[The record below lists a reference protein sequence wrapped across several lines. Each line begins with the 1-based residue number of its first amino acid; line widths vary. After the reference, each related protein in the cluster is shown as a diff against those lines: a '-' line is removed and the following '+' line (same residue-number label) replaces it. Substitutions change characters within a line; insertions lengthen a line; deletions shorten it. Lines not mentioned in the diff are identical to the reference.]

1 LAPAVLE
8 TNGRH
13 YRTQSQPMQ
22 FLSDSHGCAGWDGE
36 MAGRIRAF
44 DWSRTEL
51 GNIDDWP
58 RSLSSSVQL
67 MLASPLP
74 MVMLWGPL
82 GYMIYND
89 AYSVFAGGRHPYLLG
104 SPVELGWPEV
114 ADFNRHVLDTC
125 LAGGTLSYHQ
135 KELVLLR
142 DGVPEDVWL
151 DLYYSP
157 VADDQGGPAGVM
169 AMVVEITDHV
179 ISERRRQEAENAY
192 RADNERV
199 RLALNAGSLL
209 GSFVWD
215 VEADRLS
222 GDERFART
230 FSYPPDQNLADLPA
244 AIAESR
250 IHPDDFNWVEEQVNQ
265 SVQTGEPYNAEY
277 RILRPDG
284 SYLWVL
290 ASGCCEFN
298 EQGKPFRFPGVL
310 IDIHERKIAEES
322 LLKFTRN
329 LEQRVADEVAA
340 RLAAEAQLRQ
350 SQKLEAIGGLTG
362 GVAHDFNN
370 LLQVIAGNLHLLAR
384 HEPDNLNVQRRVS
397 ASIAAVER
405 GAKLS
410 SQLLAFARRQ
420 PLSPAVCDPL
430 QIFEGLGELLQ
441 RALGETI
448 QIDVQVADEAWRV
461 YVDRNQL
468 ENAILNLAINARDAM
483 KGEGIIGL
491 GAENIVLDRTF
502 CAGKGIVAGDYL
514 RVTVTDAGSGMSPQV
529 LAQAFE
535 PFFTTK
541 ADGQGTGLG
550 LSMVFGF
557 VKQSGGH
564 IEIASTVGEGTR
576 AQLYFPRSLRPL
588 PNEAPPPGSPQR
600 GGHETIL
607 VVEDD
612 EAVRVSV
619 VELLREEGYQ
629 VLTASNG
636 DSAMQMLLD
645 GVTVDLIFTDVVMPG
660 LIKSSDLATWAK
672 MQNPAVAVLF
682 TSGHTRDI
690 ISRNHQLSPDTH
702 LLGKP
707 YGPQALTQMVRTVL
721 NG

>member
-1 LAPAVLE
+1 
-8 TNGRH
+8 
-13 YRTQSQPMQ
+13 MQ
-22 FLSDSHGCAGWDGE
+22 FLDASHGCAGWDSE

-44 DWSRTEL
+44 DWSLTEL
-51 GNIDDWP
+51 GPLQDWP
-58 RSLSSSVQL
+58 KSLRSTVQL

-74 MVMLWGPL
+74 MVMLWGRA

-89 AYSVFAGGRHPYLLG
+89 AYSEFAGGRHPYLLG
-104 SPVELGWPEV
+104 VPVELGWPEV
-114 ADFNRHVLDTC
+114 AEFNRHVVDTC
-125 LAGGTLSYHQ
+125 LGGGTLSFSN

-142 DGVPEDVWL
+142 NGTPEDVWL

-157 VADDQGGPAGVM
+157 VADDEGRPGGVM
-169 AMVVEITDHV
+169 AMVVETTEHV
-179 ISERRRQEAENAY
+179 ISERLRREAEDAY

-199 RLALNAGSLL
+199 RLALNAGALL

-215 VEADRLS
+215 LKADILS

-230 FSYPPDQNLADLPA
+230 FSYPTDRDLANLPSAH
-244 AIAESR
+244 AESR
-250 IHPDDFNWVEEQVNQ
+250 IHPEDSSWVIEQVSQ
-265 SVQTGEPYNAEY
+265 AQKTGKPFNAEY
-277 RILRPDG
+277 RVLLPDG
-284 SYLWVL
+284 TYRWVL
-290 ASGCCEFN
+290 ASGCCEFD
-298 EQGKPFRFPGVL
+298 EQGEPLRFPGVL

-329 LEQRVADEVAA
+329 LEQRVAEEVGA
-340 RLAAEAQLRQ
+340 RLQAEEQLRQ

-384 HEPDNLNVQRRVS
+384 HEPDNPNVQRRVK

-420 PLSPAVCDPL
+420 PLTPSVHNPR
-430 QIFEGLGELLQ
+430 QIFEGLAELLQ
-441 RALGETI
+441 RALGETL
-448 QIDVQVADEAWRV
+448 QIDVRVPDESWNIN
-461 YVDRNQL
+461 VDRNQL

-483 KGEGIIGL
+483 QGEGIVVL
-491 GAENIVLDRTF
+491 SADNVLLDRQF
-502 CAGKGIVAGDYL
+502 CGGKGIVAGDYV
-514 RVTVTDAGSGMSPQV
+514 RVAVVDTGVGMSPQV

-564 IEIASTVGEGTR
+564 IEMSSVEGQGSR
-576 AQLYFPRSLRPL
+576 VQLYFPRSLRPL
-588 PNEAPPPGSPQR
+588 LAESAVHDVHYQC
-600 GGHETIL
+600 GHETVL
-607 VVEDD
+607 VVEDN
-612 EAVRVSV
+612 EAVRAAA
-619 VELLREEGYQ
+619 VELLHEEGYA
-629 VLTASNG
+629 VLTAANG
-636 DSAMQMLLD
+636 DIAMQMLLD
-645 GVTVDLIFTDVVMPG
+645 GVKVDLIFTDVVMPG
-660 LIKSSDLATWAK
+660 LIKSSDLAAWAK
-672 MQNPAVAVLF
+672 VQQPPVAVLF

-702 LLGKP
+702 LLSKP
-707 YGPQALTQMVRTVL
+707 YGPEALTRMVRNVL
-721 NG
+721 SG

>member
-1 LAPAVLE
+1 
-8 TNGRH
+8 
-13 YRTQSQPMQ
+13 MQ
-22 FLSDSHGCAGWDGE
+22 FLDDSHGCAGWNGE
-36 MAGRIRAF
+36 MAERIRAF
-44 DWSRTEL
+44 DWSGTEL
-51 GNIDDWP
+51 GALDTWS
-58 RSLSSSVQL
+58 RSLSSTVQL

-74 MVMLWGPL
+74 MVMLWGRS

-89 AYSVFAGGRHPYLLG
+89 AYSEFAGGRHPYLLG

-114 ADFNRHVLDTC
+114 AEFNRHVVDTC
-125 LAGGTLSYHQ
+125 LAGGTLSYRN

-142 DGVPEDVWL
+142 NGIPEDVWL

-157 VADDQGGPAGVM
+157 VANDDGCPAGVM
-169 AMVVEITDHV
+169 AMVVETTEFV
-179 ISERRRQEAENAY
+179 ISERLRQAAENAY

-199 RLALNAGSLL
+199 RLALNAGALL

-215 VEADRLS
+215 VKGNVLS

-230 FSYPPDQNLADLPA
+230 FSYPADVPLDNLPQD
-244 AIAESR
+244 IAEAR
-250 IHPDDFNWVEEQVNQ
+250 IHTDDFSWVQEQVQ
-265 SVQTGEPYNAEY
+265 KSVENGEPFNAEY
-277 RILRPDG
+277 RVLRPDG
-284 SYLWVL
+284 TYLWVL

-298 EQGKPFRFPGVL
+298 EHGEPFRFPGVL

-322 LLKFTRN
+322 LLRFTRN
-329 LEQRVADEVAA
+329 LEQRVADEVEA
-340 RLAAEAQLRQ
+340 RLTAEEQLRQ

-384 HEPDNLNVQRRVS
+384 HEPNNANVQRRVA

-420 PLSPAVCDPL
+420 PLSPAIFTPQ
-430 QIFEGLGELLQ
+430 QIFDGLGELLQ

-448 QIDVQVADEAWRV
+448 QIHLAAPADPWQVF
-461 YVDRNQL
+461 VDRNQL

-483 KGEGIIGL
+483 KGEGTIDL
-491 GAENIVLDRTF
+491 SAENIFLDRAF
-502 CAGKGIVAGDYL
+502 CAGKGIPSGDYV
-514 RVTVTDAGSGMSPQV
+514 RVSVADAGVGMAPLV

-541 ADGQGTGLG
+541 PDGQGTGLG

-564 IEIASTVGEGTR
+564 IEMSSVVDQGTR
-576 AQLYFPRSLRPL
+576 VQMYFPRSLRSV
-588 PNEAPPPGSPQR
+588 GSETTVPDVQQR
-600 GGHETIL
+600 GGHEQIL
-607 VVEDD
+607 VVEDN
-612 EAVRVSV
+612 EAVRVST

-629 VLTASNG
+629 VLTAGNA
-636 DSAMQMLLD
+636 DAAMQMLLE
-645 GVTVDLIFTDVVMPG
+645 GVSVDLIFTDVVMPG
-660 LIKSSDLATWAK
+660 LIKSTDLAAWAK
-672 MQNPAVAVLF
+672 VQNPPVTVLF

-702 LLGKP
+702 LLSKP
-707 YGPQALTQMVRTVL
+707 YSPDALTRMIRTVL
-721 NG
+721 NS

>member
-1 LAPAVLE
+1 
-8 TNGRH
+8 
-13 YRTQSQPMQ
+13 MQ
-22 FLSDSHGCAGWDGE
+22 FLSDSHGCAGWTGE

-44 DWSRTEL
+44 DWSLTEL
-51 GNIDDWP
+51 GHIDDWP
-58 RSLSSSVQL
+58 RSLCSTVQL

-74 MVMLWGPL
+74 MVMLWGRA

-114 ADFNRHVLDTC
+114 ADFNRHVVDTC
-125 LAGGTLSYHQ
+125 LAGGTLSFHN

-142 DGVPEDVWL
+142 DGIPEDVWL

-157 VADDQGGPAGVM
+157 VADDDGRPAGVM
-169 AMVVEITDHV
+169 AMVVETTDHV

-199 RLALNAGSLL
+199 RLALNAGALL

-215 VEADRLS
+215 IEANVLS

-230 FSYPPDQNLADLPA
+230 FSYPASHDLADLPTD
-244 AIAESR
+244 IAESR
-250 IHPDDFNWVEEQVNQ
+250 IHPDDFDWVQEQVNQ
-265 SVQTGEPYNAEY
+265 SVKTGAPYNAEY
-277 RILRPDG
+277 RVLRPDG
-284 SYLWVL
+284 TYLWVL

-298 EQGKPFRFPGVL
+298 EQGKPLRFPGVL

-329 LEQRVADEVAA
+329 LEQRVADEVDA
-340 RLAAEAQLRQ
+340 RLAAEEQLRQ
-350 SQKLEAIGGLTG
+350 AQKLEAIGGLTG

-384 HEPDNLNVQRRVS
+384 HEPDNANVQRRVS

-420 PLSPAVCDPL
+420 PLSPDVCEPR
-430 QIFEGLGELLQ
+430 QIFDGLGELLQ

-448 QIDVQVADEAWRV
+448 QINVAVADDAWRIH
-461 YVDRNQL
+461 VDRNQL

-483 KGEGIIGL
+483 KGEGTIGL
-491 GAENIVLDRTF
+491 SAENIVLDQRF
-502 CAGKGIVAGDYL
+502 CAGKDIVAGDYL
-514 RVTVTDAGSGMSPQV
+514 RVTVTDAGAGMAPEV

-541 ADGQGTGLG
+541 ADGHGTGLG

-564 IEIASTVGEGTR
+564 IEMSSVVGEGTR
-576 AQLYFPRSLRPL
+576 VQLYFPRSLRPL
-588 PNEAPPPGSPQR
+588 PNETPLPGPQQR
-600 GGHETIL
+600 GGNETIL
-607 VVEDD
+607 VVEDN
-612 EAVRVSV
+612 EAVRASA

-629 VLTASNG
+629 VLTAANG
-636 DSAMQMLLD
+636 DTAMQMLLE
-645 GVTVDLIFTDVVMPG
+645 GVAVDMIFTDVVMPG
-660 LIKSSDLATWAK
+660 LIKSSDLAAWAK
-672 MQNPAVAVLF
+672 VQNPPVAVLF

-702 LLGKP
+702 LLSKP
-707 YGPQALTQMVRTVL
+707 YGPEALTRMVRMVL

>member
-1 LAPAVLE
+1 
-8 TNGRH
+8 
-13 YRTQSQPMQ
+13 
-22 FLSDSHGCAGWDGE
+22 

-44 DWSRTEL
+44 DWSQTEL
-51 GNIDDWP
+51 GNIDAWP
-58 RSLSSSVQL
+58 ASLCSTVQL

-74 MVMLWGPL
+74 MVMLWGRA

-89 AYSVFAGGRHPYLLG
+89 AYSQFAGGRHPYLLG
-104 SPVELGWPEV
+104 APVELGWPEV
-114 ADFNRHVLDTC
+114 AEFNRHVVDTC
-125 LAGGTLSYHQ
+125 LAGGTLSYRN
-135 KELVLLR
+135 KELELLR
-142 DGVPEDVWL
+142 NGVPEDVWL

-157 VADDQGGPAGVM
+157 VANDEGCPGGVM
-169 AMVVEITDHV
+169 AMVVETTEHV
-179 ISERRRQEAENAY
+179 ISERRRQEAEDAY

-199 RLALNAGSLL
+199 RLALNAGALL

-215 VEADRLS
+215 IKGNVLS

-230 FSYPPDQNLADLPA
+230 FSYPSEQNLADLPTD
-244 AIAESR
+244 IAEAK
-250 IHPDDFNWVEEQVNQ
+250 IHADDRSWVQEQVNQ
-265 SVQTGEPYNAEY
+265 SVATGEPFNAEY
-277 RILRPDG
+277 RVLRPDG
-284 SYLWVL
+284 SYLWVQ

-298 EQGKPFRFPGVL
+298 EQGEPFRFPGVL

-329 LEQRVADEVAA
+329 LEQRVADEVDA
-340 RLAAEAQLRQ
+340 RLAAEEQLRQ

-384 HEPDNLNVQRRVS
+384 HEPDNANVQRRVS

-420 PLSPAVCDPL
+420 PLSPAVCDPQ

-448 QIDVQVADEAWRV
+448 QINVQVPQEPWHIN
-461 YVDRNQL
+461 VDRNQL

-483 KGEGIIGL
+483 QGEGTIEL
-491 GAENIVLDRTF
+491 SAENVALDRKF
-502 CAGKGIVAGDYL
+502 CVGKGIVAGDYV
-514 RVTVTDAGSGMSPQV
+514 RVAVADTGAGMSPEV
-529 LAQAFE
+529 LGQAFE

-541 ADGQGTGLG
+541 GDGQGTGLG

-564 IEIASTVGEGTR
+564 IDISSEVGQGTR
-576 AQLYFPRSLRPL
+576 VQLYFPRSLHAL
-588 PNEAPPPGSPQR
+588 PTETTLRYLPQR

-607 VVEDD
+607 VVEDN
-612 EAVRVSV
+612 EAVRSSA

-629 VLTASNG
+629 VLTAANG
-636 DSAMQMLLD
+636 DQAMQMLLE
-645 GVTVDLIFTDVVMPG
+645 GVSVNLIFTDVVMPG
-660 LIKSSDLATWAK
+660 LIKSSDLAAWAK
-672 MQNPAVAVLF
+672 VQNPPVAVLF

-702 LLGKP
+702 LLSKP
-707 YGPQALTQMVRTVL
+707 YGPEALMHMIRTVL
-721 NG
+721 SG

>member
-1 LAPAVLE
+1 
-8 TNGRH
+8 
-13 YRTQSQPMQ
+13 
-22 FLSDSHGCAGWDGE
+22 

-44 DWSRTEL
+44 DWSLTEL
-51 GNIDDWP
+51 GSIDTWP
-58 RSLSSSVQL
+58 GSLCSAVQL
-67 MLASPLP
+67 LLASPLP
-74 MVMLWGPL
+74 MVMLWGRP

-89 AYSVFAGGRHPYLLG
+89 AYSRFAGGRHPYLLG

-114 ADFNRHVLDTC
+114 AEFNRHVVDIC
-125 LAGGTLSYHQ
+125 LAGGTLSYHN
-135 KELVLLR
+135 KALVLLR
-142 DGVPEDVWL
+142 DGVPEDVWM

-157 VADDQGGPAGVM
+157 VADDDGHPAGVM
-169 AMVVEITDHV
+169 AMVVDTTDHV
-179 ISERRRQEAENAY
+179 ISERRRQEAESAY

-199 RLALNAGSLL
+199 RLALNAGALL

-215 VEADRLS
+215 IKANVLS
-222 GDERFART
+222 ADERFART
-230 FSYPPDQNLADLPA
+230 FSYPPDQDLTNLPPI
-244 AIAESR
+244 IAEMQ
-250 IHPDDFNWVEEQVNQ
+250 IHPDDRSWVQERLNQ
-265 SVQTGEPYNAEY
+265 SVETGIPYNAEY
-277 RILRPDG
+277 RVLRPDG

-298 EQGKPFRFPGVL
+298 EQGEAFRFPGVL
-310 IDIHERKIAEES
+310 IDIHERKSAEES

-329 LEQRVADEVAA
+329 LEQRVADEVEA
-340 RLAAEAQLRQ
+340 RLAAEEQLRQ

-384 HEPDNLNVQRRVS
+384 HEPDNANVQRRVS

-420 PLSPAVCDPL
+420 PLSPAVCDPQ

-448 QIDVQVADEAWRV
+448 QIKVTAPDDPWHL

-483 KGEGIIGL
+483 NGEGTIAL
-491 GAENIVLDRTF
+491 SAENIALDRKF
-502 CAGKGIVAGDYL
+502 CAGKGIVAGDY
-514 RVTVTDAGSGMSPQV
+514 VCVAVADTGVGMPPQV

-557 VKQSGGH
+557 VKQSDGH
-564 IEIASTVGEGTR
+564 IEISSVVGQGTR
-576 AQLYFPRSLRPL
+576 VQLYFPRSLRPL
-588 PNEAPPPGSPQR
+588 PGETTRHDPQHH
-600 GGHETIL
+600 GGNETIL
-607 VVEDD
+607 VVEDN
-612 EAVRVSV
+612 EAVRGSAVD
-619 VELLREEGYQ
+619 LLREEGYQ
-629 VLTASNG
+629 VLTAANG
-636 DSAMQMLLD
+636 DLAMQMLLD
-645 GVTVDLIFTDVVMPG
+645 GAAVDLIFTDVVMPG
-660 LIKSSDLATWAK
+660 LIKSSDLAAWAK
-672 MQNPAVAVLF
+672 VQNPPVAVLF

-690 ISRNHQLSPDTH
+690 ISRNHQLSPDTY
-702 LLGKP
+702 LLSKP
-707 YGPQALTQMVRTVL
+707 YGPEALLSMIRSVL
-721 NG
+721 GG

>member
-1 LAPAVLE
+1 
-8 TNGRH
+8 
-13 YRTQSQPMQ
+13 MQ
-22 FLSDSHGCAGWDGE
+22 FLEDSHGCSGWSGE

-44 DWSRTEL
+44 DWSQTEL
-51 GNIDDWP
+51 GPLDTWS
-58 RSLSSSVQL
+58 RSLSSTVQM

-74 MVMLWGPL
+74 MVMLWGQS

-89 AYSVFAGGRHPYLLG
+89 AYSLFAGGRHPYLLG

-114 ADFNRHVLDTC
+114 AEFNRHVVDTC
-125 LAGGTLSYHQ
+125 LAGGTLSYRN

-142 DGVPEDVWL
+142 DGVPEEVWM

-157 VADDQGGPAGVM
+157 VADDHGGPAGVL
-169 AMVVEITDHV
+169 AMVVETTERV
-179 ISERRRQEAENAY
+179 ISERRRQSAEDAY

-199 RLALNAGSLL
+199 RLALNAGALL

-215 VEADRLS
+215 IKANVLS

-230 FSYPPDQNLADLPA
+230 FSYPPGQTLENLPQE
-244 AIAESR
+244 IAEAR
-250 IHPDDFNWVEEQVNQ
+250 IHVDDFDWVQEQVRH
-265 SVQTGEPYNAEY
+265 SVQTGEPFNVEY
-277 RILRPDG
+277 RVLRPDG

-298 EQGKPFRFPGVL
+298 EQGEAFRFPGVL
-310 IDIHERKIAEES
+310 IDIHERKTAEES
-322 LLKFTRN
+322 LLRFTRN
-329 LEQRVADEVAA
+329 LEQRVADEVEA
-340 RLAAEAQLRQ
+340 RLAAEEQLRQ

-384 HEPDNLNVQRRVS
+384 HERDNANVQRRVA

-420 PLSPAVCDPL
+420 PLSPAVFTL
-430 QIFEGLGELLQ
+430 RQIFDDLAELLQ
-441 RALGETI
+441 RALGETL
-448 QIDVQVADEAWRV
+448 QVHMTASENAWSV
-461 YVDRNQL
+461 FVDRNQL

-483 KGEGIIGL
+483 QGEGNIDL
-491 GAENIVLDRTF
+491 SAENIRLDRNF
-502 CAGKGIVAGDYL
+502 CVGKGIVAGDFV
-514 RVTVTDAGSGMSPQV
+514 RVSVADTGVGMPPQV
-529 LAQAFE
+529 LTQAFE

-564 IEIASTVGEGTR
+564 IEITSEVGQGTR
-576 AQLYFPRSLRPL
+576 VQLYFPRTHRLAPAQT
-588 PNEAPPPGSPQR
+588 PNPDVHQP
-600 GGHETIL
+600 GGHERIL
-607 VVEDD
+607 VVEDND
-612 EAVRVSV
+612 AVRASV
-619 VELLREEGYQ
+619 VELLRDEGYEI
-629 VLTASNG
+629 LTATNA
-636 DSAMQMLLD
+636 DMAMQMLLE
-645 GVTVDLIFTDVVMPG
+645 GAAVDLIFTDVVMPG
-660 LIKSSDLATWAK
+660 LIKSSDLAAWAK
-672 MQNPAVAVLF
+672 VQVPPVAVLF

-702 LLGKP
+702 LLSKP

>member
-1 LAPAVLE
+1 
-8 TNGRH
+8 
-13 YRTQSQPMQ
+13 MQ
-22 FLSDSHGCAGWDGE
+22 FLDDSHGCAGWEGE

-51 GNIDDWP
+51 GNLETWP
-58 RSLSSSVQL
+58 ASLCSAVQL
-67 MLASPLP
+67 LLASPLP
-74 MVMLWGPL
+74 MVMLWGRL

-89 AYSVFAGGRHPYLLG
+89 AYSSFAGGRHPYLLG

-114 ADFNRHVLDTC
+114 AEFNRHVVDTC
-125 LAGGTLSYHQ
+125 LAGGTLSYHN

-157 VADDQGGPAGVM
+157 VANDRGEPAGVM
-169 AMVVEITDHV
+169 AMVVETTDHV
-179 ISERRRQEAENAY
+179 ISERRRQEAEDAY

-199 RLALNAGSLL
+199 RLALNAGALL

-215 VEADRLS
+215 IKGNLLS

-230 FSYPPDQNLADLPA
+230 FSYPAERNLGDLPTEF
-244 AIAESR
+244 AEAR
-250 IHPDDFNWVEEQVNQ
+250 IHPDDRDWVKEQVNQ
-265 SVQTGEPYNAEY
+265 SVTTGEPFNAEY
-277 RILRPDG
+277 RVLRPDG
-284 SYLWVL
+284 SYLWVQ
-290 ASGCCEFN
+290 ASGCCEFD
-298 EQGKPFRFPGVL
+298 EQGQPFRFPGVL
-310 IDIHERKIAEES
+310 IDIHERKTAEES

-329 LEQRVADEVAA
+329 LEQRVADEVGA
-340 RLAAEAQLRQ
+340 RLAAEEQLRQ

-384 HEPDNLNVQRRVS
+384 HEPDNANVQRRVS

-420 PLSPAVCDPL
+420 PLSPAVCDPR

-448 QIDVQVADEAWRV
+448 QIDVRLPQASWHIN
-461 YVDRNQL
+461 VDRNLL

-483 KGEGIIGL
+483 QGEGTIEL
-491 GAENIVLDRTF
+491 SAENVALDRRF
-502 CAGKGIVAGDYL
+502 CAGKGIVAGDYV
-514 RVTVTDAGSGMSPQV
+514 RVAVADTGAGMPAHI

-564 IEIASTVGEGTR
+564 IEMSSVEGQGTR
-576 AQLYFPRSLRPL
+576 VQLYFPRSLRPL
-588 PNEAPPPGSPQR
+588 PSEPATPDAQHR

-607 VVEDD
+607 VVEDN
-612 EAVRVSV
+612 EAVRSSV
-619 VELLREEGYQ
+619 VELLCEEGYR
-629 VLTASNG
+629 VLTAANG
-636 DSAMQMLLD
+636 DAAMQMLLD
-645 GVTVDLIFTDVVMPG
+645 GVAVELIFTDVVMPG
-660 LIKSSDLATWAK
+660 LIKSSDLAAWAK
-672 MQNPAVAVLF
+672 VQTPPVAVLF

-690 ISRNHQLSPDTH
+690 ISRNHQLSPDTF
-702 LLGKP
+702 LLSKP
-707 YGPQALTQMVRTVL
+707 YSPEALTRMVRTVL

>member
-1 LAPAVLE
+1 
-8 TNGRH
+8 
-13 YRTQSQPMQ
+13 MQ
-22 FLSDSHGCAGWDGE
+22 FLEDSHGCSGWNGE

-44 DWSRTEL
+44 DWSLTEL
-51 GNIDDWP
+51 GPLDSWSK
-58 RSLSSSVQL
+58 SLSSAVQL

-74 MVMLWGPL
+74 MVMLWGQS

-89 AYSVFAGGRHPYLLG
+89 AYSKFAGGRHPYLLG
-104 SPVELGWPEV
+104 STVELGWPEI
-114 ADFNRHVLDTC
+114 AEFNRHVVDTC
-125 LAGGTLSYHQ
+125 LAGGTLSYRN
-135 KELVLLR
+135 KVLVLLR

-157 VADDQGGPAGVM
+157 VADDDGCPAGVM
-169 AMVVEITDHV
+169 AMVVETTEWV
-179 ISERRRQEAENAY
+179 ISERRRRAAEDAY

-199 RLALNAGSLL
+199 RLALNAGALL

-215 VEADRLS
+215 IKANVLS

-230 FSYPPDQNLADLPA
+230 FSYPPGQDLGNLSREITD
-244 AIAESR
+244 SR
-250 IHPDDFNWVEEQVNQ
+250 IHPDDRDWVQERATL
-265 SVQTGEPYNAEY
+265 SVETGEPYNVEY

-290 ASGCCEFN
+290 ASGCCEFD
-298 EQGKPFRFPGVL
+298 EQGEAFRFPGVL
-310 IDIHERKIAEES
+310 IDIHERKTAEES

-329 LEQRVADEVAA
+329 LEQRVADEVEA
-340 RLAAEAQLRQ
+340 RLAAEEQLRQ

-384 HEPDNLNVQRRVS
+384 HEPGNANVQRRVS

-420 PLSPAVCDPL
+420 PLSPGVFTL
-430 QIFEGLGELLQ
+430 RQIFDGLAELLQ
-441 RALGETI
+441 RALGETL
-448 QIDVQVADEAWRV
+448 QVHMAAPEDSWNV
-461 YVDRNQL
+461 FVDRNQL

-483 KGEGIIGL
+483 LGEGTIDL
-491 GAENIVLDRTF
+491 CADNIVLDRKF
-502 CAGKGIVAGDYL
+502 CAGKGIAAGDYV
-514 RVTVTDAGSGMSPQV
+514 RVSVADTGVGMPPQV

-564 IEIASTVGEGTR
+564 IEIASDVGQGTR
-576 AQLYFPRSLRPL
+576 VQLYFPRTSRSAPSET
-588 PNEAPPPGSPQR
+588 PNLDVPQR
-600 GGHETIL
+600 GGHERIL
-607 VVEDD
+607 VVEDN
-612 EAVRVSV
+612 EAVRVSA
-619 VELLREEGYQ
+619 VELLREEGYRI
-629 VLTASNG
+629 LTATNG
-636 DSAMQMLLD
+636 DVAMQMLLQ
-645 GVTVDLIFTDVVMPG
+645 GVAVDLIFTDVVMPG
-660 LIKSSDLATWAK
+660 LIKSSDLAAWAK
-672 MQNPAVAVLF
+672 VQEPPVAVLF

-702 LLGKP
+702 LLSKP
-707 YGPQALTQMVRTVL
+707 YNPEALKQMVRMVL

>member
-1 LAPAVLE
+1 
-8 TNGRH
+8 
-13 YRTQSQPMQ
+13 MQ
-22 FLSDSHGCAGWDGE
+22 FLDESHGCAGWTGE
-36 MAGRIRAF
+36 MAGRIRTF
-44 DWSRTEL
+44 DWCQTEL
-51 GNIDDWP
+51 GSLDTWP
-58 RSLSSSVQL
+58 ASLCSTVQL

-74 MVMLWGPL
+74 MVMLWDRA

-89 AYSVFAGGRHPYLLG
+89 AYSKFAGGRHPYLLG

-114 ADFNRHVLDTC
+114 AEFNRNVVDTC
-125 LAGGTLSYHQ
+125 LAGGTLSYRN
-135 KELVLLR
+135 KVLVLLR
-142 DGVPEDVWL
+142 DGIPEDVWL

-157 VADDQGGPAGVM
+157 VADDDGKPAGVM
-169 AMVVEITDHV
+169 AMVVETTEHV
-179 ISERRRQEAENAY
+179 ISERRRQAAEDAY

-199 RLALNAGSLL
+199 RLALNAGALL

-215 VEADRLS
+215 IKANKLS

-230 FSYPPDQNLADLPA
+230 FSFPADQDLGDLPPDLAEA
-244 AIAESR
+244 R
-250 IHPDDFNWVEEQVNQ
+250 IHPDDLSWVQEQVTQ
-265 SVQTGEPYNAEY
+265 SVETGDAFNAEY
-277 RILRPDG
+277 RVLRPDG

-298 EQGKPFRFPGVL
+298 QQGEPFRFPGVL
-310 IDIHERKIAEES
+310 IDIHERKTAEES
-322 LLKFTRN
+322 LLRFTRN
-329 LEQRVADEVAA
+329 LEQRVADEVEA
-340 RLAAEAQLRQ
+340 RLAAEEQLRQ

-384 HEPDNLNVQRRVS
+384 HEPDNANVQRRVS

-420 PLSPAVCDPL
+420 PLSPAVCHPR
-430 QIFEGLGELLQ
+430 QVFEGLGEILQ
-441 RALGETI
+441 RALGETL
-448 QIDVQVADEAWRV
+448 QIKVNAPDDPWHIF
-461 YVDRNQL
+461 VDRNQL

-483 KGEGIIGL
+483 NGEGTIGMS
-491 GAENIVLDRTF
+491 AEHVVLDQKF
-502 CAGKGIVAGDYL
+502 CAGKGIVAGEYVCVAVAD
-514 RVTVTDAGSGMSPQV
+514 SGVGMPPQV

-564 IEIASTVGEGTR
+564 IDISSTEGRGTR
-576 AQLYFPRSLRPL
+576 VQMYFPRSLRP
-588 PNEAPPPGSPQR
+588 APSETTQQDPQQR

-607 VVEDD
+607 VVEDN
-612 EAVRVSV
+612 EAVRVSA

-629 VLTASNG
+629 ILTAANG
-636 DSAMQMLLD
+636 DQAMQMLLE
-645 GVTVDLIFTDVVMPG
+645 GTQVDLIFTDVVMPG
-660 LIKSSDLATWAK
+660 LIKSADLAAWAK
-672 MQNPAVAVLF
+672 VQIPPVAVLF

-690 ISRNHQLSPDTH
+690 ISRNHQLSPDTY
-702 LLGKP
+702 LLSKP
-707 YGPQALTQMVRTVL
+707 YDPEALTRMVRTVL